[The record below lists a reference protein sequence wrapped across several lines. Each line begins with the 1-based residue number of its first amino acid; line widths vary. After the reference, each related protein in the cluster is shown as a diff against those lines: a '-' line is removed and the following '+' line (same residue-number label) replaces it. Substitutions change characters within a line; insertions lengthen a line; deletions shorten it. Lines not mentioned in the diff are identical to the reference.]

1 MDCGSNYESSILS
14 GHPILLRARLTA
26 SRRPLKPAFE
36 VQFLGPQPL
45 AAGAIG
51 SASDSDSEGSRF
63 EAWAASQIF
72 CGYRSKDRTERY
84 ERSDWGSTPHTRTK
98 VFGRSSN
105 RTGRSA
111 PNAEIGV
118 GIPTGR
124 PILRCRPTGE
134 ALDCRSRLDGFDS
147 RTPRQVF
154 RGCRLTAG
162 SLDLTQRMRV
172 QLSPALPRGCRLI
185 GQDRCLSSS
194 GCGIVTRRP
203 YQVSGYKLC
212 RRSTRLLIERAQFDS
227 VMAHQVVPR

>member
-36 VQFLGPQPL
+36 VQFLGPRPL

-72 CGYRSKDRTERY
+72 GGYRSKDRTERY
-84 ERSDWGSTPHTRTK
+84 
-98 VFGRSSN
+98 V
-105 RTGRSA
+105 
-111 PNAEIGV
+111 GV
-118 GIPTGR
+118 RLLIPVPSFAAGR
-124 PILRCRPTGE
+124 PIVQDAALRTLKLGLESPLVDQFSRCRPTGE
-134 ALDCRSRLDGFDS
+134 ALDCRSRLDVRFPYAAPS
-147 RTPRQVF
+147 F

-162 SLDLTQRMRV
+162 SLVLTQRMRV
-172 QLSPALPRGCRLI
+172 QFSPALPRGCRLI

-203 YQVSGYKLC
+203 YQISGL
-212 RRSTRLLIERAQFDS
+212 
-227 VMAHQVVPR
+227 

>member
-1 MDCGSNYESSILS
+1 MA
-14 GHPILLRARLTA
+14 ARLTLTQKV
-26 SRRPLKPAFE
+26 P
-36 VQFLGPQPL
+36 
-45 AAGAIG
+45 
-51 SASDSDSEGSRF
+51 GSRPGRP
-63 EAWAASQIF
+63 ASL
-72 CGYRSKDRTERY
+72 CGYRSKERTGRY
-84 ERSDWGSTPHTRTK
+84 ERPDWGSNPHTRTK
-98 VFGRSSN
+98 FCGRSSN
-105 RTGRSA
+105 RTGHSA

-118 GIPTGR
+118 GIPTDR

-162 SLDLTQRMRV
+162 SLVLTQRMRV

-203 YQVSGYKLC
+203 YQVSGYKLW